1 MSGPQQG
8 PVGRSRVRVYSCT
21 MPLSRRVKG
30 RGRTAA
36 AVREKKVEEAER
48 VQSHENGEG
57 ITFKM
62 RIISHL

>member
-1 MSGPQQG
+1 
-8 PVGRSRVRVYSCT
+8 

-36 AVREKKVEEAER
+36 AVREKKAEEAER

>member
-1 MSGPQQG
+1 M
-8 PVGRSRVRVYSCT
+8 
-21 MPLSRRVKG
+21 KG

-36 AVREKKVEEAER
+36 AVREKKAEEAER

-62 RIISHL
+62 RIVGHL